1 MTRYETSPEVRPLEK
16 TICEFAGLNGYD
28 PMNVFTDFLRYV
40 IHGFSPGAPPLKDWR
55 YKRQQNAAFM
65 KMFAEWVRLMQK
77 QLEAASWYDAL
88 GDLFMALSSRKGQ
101 QAQGQFF
108 TPVHICDLMVMCT
121 ETDGKKTGQRINDP
135 TCGSGRLLLAYH
147 VRHLGNYLVAEDVNR
162 TCCLMTICNMLTLT
176 QTGIPSIRRMSEEEY
191 RTSRNMSVDLLRKQ
205 KEKLR
210 QMQPDK
216 KQLP

>member
-1 MTRYETSPEVRPLEK
+1 
-16 TICEFAGLNGYD
+16 
-28 PMNVFTDFLRYV
+28 
-40 IHGFSPGAPPLKDWR
+40 
-55 YKRQQNAAFM
+55 
-65 KMFAEWVRLMQK
+65 MFAEWVRLMQK

-147 VRHLGNYLVAEDVNR
+147 VRHLGNYLVAE
-162 TCCLMTICNMLTLT
+162 
-176 QTGIPSIRRMSEEEY
+176 Y

>member
-135 TCGSGRLLLAYH
+135 TCGSGQPYLLPDDHMQYAHSRLRGGSH
-147 VRHLGNYLVAEDVNR
+147 
-162 TCCLMTICNMLTLT
+162 
-176 QTGIPSIRRMSEEEY
+176 P
-191 RTSRNMSVDLLRKQ
+191 
-205 KEKLR
+205 
-210 QMQPDK
+210 P
-216 KQLP
+216 